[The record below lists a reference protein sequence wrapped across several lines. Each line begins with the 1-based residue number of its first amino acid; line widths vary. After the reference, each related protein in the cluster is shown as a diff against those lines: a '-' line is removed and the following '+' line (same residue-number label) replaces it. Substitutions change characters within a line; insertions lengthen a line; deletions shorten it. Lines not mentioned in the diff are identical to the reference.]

1 MAALC
6 PPRDSSR
13 ASDNCLVNA
22 MKAATKAHSK
32 ASAAA
37 GDKRSRHDIPLWPQ
51 SFYLAP
57 TTHVV
62 CYDPE
67 RYHSRI
73 VSVLSELT
81 GCASVE
87 AAEVRMNDR
96 GVHAEAVAGAVT
108 GAVTR
113 DVTGMGGVCAEV
125 DRLYPRD
132 ALVWRGLCGGCAGRE
147 CGGSGRKMGDRFP

>member
-6 PPRDSSR
+6 PIRDSPR
-13 ASDNCLVNA
+13 ASDDCLVSA
-22 MKAATKAHSK
+22 IKAATKAHSK
-32 ASAAA
+32 ACAAA
-37 GDKRSRHDIPLWPQ
+37 GEKRPRHDNPLWPQ

-67 RYHSRI
+67 LYHSRV

-81 GCASVE
+81 GCASVV
-87 AAEVRMNDR
+87 AAEVRVNDR
-96 GVHAEAVAGAVT
+96 GVYAEAVAGAVT
-108 GAVTR
+108 WAVTR
-113 DVTGMGGVCAEV
+113 AVTSMGGVCAEV
-125 DRLYPRD
+125 ERLYPRD

-147 CGGSGRKMGDRFP
+147 CGGSGREMGDRFP